1 MKNIPP
7 RSTIRWRPRPT
18 SPVASLEDRLV
29 TIRARGGVERLATA
43 CGEEIRLDRLV
54 TVDGVDFGG
63 GR

>member
-1 MKNIPP
+1 M
-7 RSTIRWRPRPT
+7 
-18 SPVASLEDRLV
+18 ASLEDRLV